1 MSYNVLPREIYM
13 QDPIT
18 VRPVARADAELIRQW
33 RNAQIAVL
41 RQKAPISEEQQ
52 TVYFDRVVI
61 PDFTAPQPR
70 NILFAIHERDEMI
83 GYGGL
88 VHIAWEDR
96 RAEVSFLLKPELAGS
111 PAETAIYLPAFHA
124 AMKQVAFED
133 LKFVKLTLE
142 TYDFRQDFLS
152 VYDSMGYRPAGRW
165 TAHVF
170 HDGRFWDSHLHECL
184 CPENMP

>member
-1 MSYNVLPREIYM
+1 MSYNVLPRDLYVS
-13 QDPIT
+13 DPVV
-18 VRPVARADAELIRQW
+18 VRPVALRDAEPIRAW

-41 RQKAPISEEQQ
+41 RQKTPLSAADQAA
-52 TVYFDRVVI
+52 YFDRVVV
-61 PDFTAPQPR
+61 PDFTAERPR
-70 NILFAIHERDEMI
+70 NILFAIEEDGRLI

-88 VHIAWEDR
+88 VHVAWDDR
-96 RAEVSFLLKPELAGS
+96 RAEVSFLLNPDLAGT

-124 AMKQVAFED
+124 AMKQVAFGD
-133 LKFVKLTLE
+133 LNFVKLTLE
-142 TYDFRQDFLS
+142 TFDFRQDFLA
-152 VYDSMGYRPAGRW
+152 VYAAMGYRKAGCW